1 MLNQDYKDML
11 SLLLEKKVDFLIVGA
26 YALAV
31 HGLPRATADIDIFV
45 KPSTINADH
54 IIEALIEFGTP
65 IENISRSNFEKP
77 GIILQIGVKP
87 RRIDI
92 ITEIDGL
99 SFDEAGVGKCVV
111 DIEGLAIPVISKSNL
126 IKNKRATGRDKD
138 RLDAEN
144 LEKL

>member
-11 SLLLEKKVDFLIVGA
+11 FLLIEKKVDFLLVGA
-26 YALAV
+26 YALAA

-45 KPSTINADH
+45 KPSPNNAIH
-54 IIEALIEFGTP
+54 IIEVLTEFGAP
-65 IENISRSNFEKP
+65 LDNVSKLDFEKP
-77 GIILQIGVKP
+77 GTILQIGVKP

-99 SFDEAGVGKCVV
+99 TFDEAKKGKSIV
-111 DIEGLAIPVISKSNL
+111 DIEGLSIPVISKINL
-126 IKNKRATGRDKD
+126 IKNKQATGRDKD

>member
-1 MLNQDYKDML
+1 MLNQDYRDML
-11 SLLLEKKVDFLIVGA
+11 SLLLEKKVDFLIIGA

-45 KPSTINADH
+45 KPSSDNAIQ
-54 IIEALIEFGTP
+54 IIEVLTEFGVAL
-65 IENISRSNFEKP
+65 ENISKTDFEKP
-77 GIILQIGVKP
+77 GIIMQIGVKP

-92 ITEIDGL
+92 LTEIDGL
-99 SFDEAGVGKCVV
+99 TYDEAAIGKNIV

-138 RLDAEN
+138 RLDVES
-144 LEKL
+144 LEKS